1 MPNDGKMLTQEEI
14 DALLH
19 TSRQKQDN
27 AAGAMRKT
35 KRIFR
40 CIFGPSTRITRQQ
53 SHLIG
58 TLHEI
63 FARRLSMHL
72 GGLLRTTLD
81 VRMAGIEELPYSK
94 LLNQVQRLTY
104 WASVKLHPLGA
115 IGALNLD
122 LGLVFP
128 ILDLLFGGDGS
139 AKAPARDITEV
150 EGTVIEVVVAAVCDA
165 LEAAWQPIIDLK
177 FSFDRRQGQTQI
189 VRLIPATEKVLW
201 LSFELGLPNA
211 RGAVNLVFPAEVT
224 GLLLK
229 KIDEQWLSNKRRPGE
244 ESKRLLRESLKMCR
258 FTGEMVLPNSRVRGQ
273 DLMDLEAG
281 HVLVLENPINDPV
294 HLSIA
299 GKTMFDVY
307 PVRVGKA
314 RAAKIHH
321 RISARAQDKKELQ

>member
-1 MPNDGKMLTQEEI
+1 MSNEGTMLSQEEI
-14 DALLH
+14 DVLLH
-19 TSRQKQDN
+19 
-27 AAGAMRKT
+27 AAREKRDSAAVPIRKT

-53 SHLIG
+53 SHLID
-58 TLHEI
+58 TLHET

-81 VRMAGIEELPYSK
+81 VRMAGIEELPFSK

-104 WASVKLHPLGA
+104 WASVKLQPLGA
-115 IGALNLD
+115 MGALNLD

-128 ILDLLFGGDGS
+128 MLDLLFGGDGN
-139 AKAPARDITEV
+139 AKAPARDVTEV
-150 EGTVIEVVVAAVCDA
+150 EGTVIEIVVAAVCDA
-165 LEAAWQPIIDLK
+165 LEAAWQPVLDLK

-189 VRLIPATEKVLW
+189 VRLIPASEKVLW
-201 LSFELGLPNA
+201 LSFELGLPTA
-211 RGAVNLVFPAEVT
+211 RGAVNLAFPAEVT

-229 KIDEQWLSNKRRPGE
+229 KIDEQWLANKRRPGE
-244 ESKRLLRESLKMCR
+244 ESKRTLRERLKLCR

-281 HVLVLENPINDPV
+281 HVLLLENPINDPA

-307 PVRVGKA
+307 PVRVGNA

-321 RISARAQDKKELQ
+321 RISVGAQDKKELQ